1 MTNNAVL
8 QLRAERLARA
18 TRPFLARGNRVRR
31 CQRCLLPLKSC
42 LC

>member
-18 TRPFLARGNRVRR
+18 IRPSHARGNRVRR
-31 CQRCLLPLKSC
+31 CQRCLLPLKS
-42 LC
+42 